1 MKRCEEGMGAHFHK
15 HAVERGLNPASQ
27 SDGRD
32 YGVLPTDYC
41 GRCGAW
47 LARQP
52 GQTEQTGGRYSEQ
65 VDDDGGMNLRE
76 EVRRGTGQ

>member
-27 SDGRD
+27 LDEIIPI
-32 YGVLPTDYC
+32 LPADYC
-41 GRCGAW
+41 GKCGAW

-52 GQTEQTGGRYSEQ
+52 GQTGQVGSRHSEQ
-65 VDDDGGMNLRE
+65 VDDNGAP
-76 EVRRGTGQ
+76 RRDEFERGS